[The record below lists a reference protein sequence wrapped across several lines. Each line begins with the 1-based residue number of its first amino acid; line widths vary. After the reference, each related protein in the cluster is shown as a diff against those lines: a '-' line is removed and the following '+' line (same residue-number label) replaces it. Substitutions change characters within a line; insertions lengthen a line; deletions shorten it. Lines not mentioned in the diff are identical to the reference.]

1 MFNPT
6 PQSRAAKIGYLLLTG
21 VMREISVL
29 LQVATAFILVIEIAS
44 DADHI
49 RASQFIFIDSVGV
62 IRGLA
67 VFFSVFLAIGAPSHR
82 MVHATDNAANQV
94 YRALYTA
101 IIVIGAAIGMC
112 LWMETLG
119 LNENAHKLGL
129 IGATLTSS
137 TLFSVFTVRH
147 RATVAAMLLGTTPE
161 SQPTWWRIS
170 ARIWHGLA
178 ILYAAA
184 AFCVTVIRLVLD
196 IPDVSRSSPG
206 R

>member
-1 MFNPT
+1 
-6 PQSRAAKIGYLLLTG
+6 
-21 VMREISVL
+21 
-29 LQVATAFILVIEIAS
+29 
-44 DADHI
+44 
-49 RASQFIFIDSVGV
+49 
-62 IRGLA
+62 
-67 VFFSVFLAIGAPSHR
+67 
-82 MVHATDNAANQV
+82 
-94 YRALYTA
+94 
-101 IIVIGAAIGMC
+101 MC

-129 IGATLTSS
+129 IGATLISS
-137 TLFSVFTVRH
+137 TLFSVFAVRH

-161 SQPTWWRIS
+161 SQPTWWRIF
-170 ARIWHGLA
+170 ARIWHGLS

>member
-1 MFNPT
+1 
-6 PQSRAAKIGYLLLTG
+6 
-21 VMREISVL
+21 
-29 LQVATAFILVIEIAS
+29 
-44 DADHI
+44 
-49 RASQFIFIDSVGV
+49 
-62 IRGLA
+62 
-67 VFFSVFLAIGAPSHR
+67 

-129 IGATLTSS
+129 IGATLISS
-137 TLFSVFTVRH
+137 TLFSVFAVRH

-161 SQPTWWRIS
+161 SQTTWWHIF

-184 AFCVTVIRLVLD
+184 AFCVTVIRLVLY

-206 R
+206 P